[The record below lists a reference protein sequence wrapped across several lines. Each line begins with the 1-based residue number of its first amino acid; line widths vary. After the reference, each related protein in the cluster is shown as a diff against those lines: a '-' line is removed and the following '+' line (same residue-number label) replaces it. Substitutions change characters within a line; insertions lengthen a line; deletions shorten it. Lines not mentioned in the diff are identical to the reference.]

1 MFERQE
7 VEGAWSEWLT
17 EAVRTRHI
25 LNPRKLKRK
34 QVTNLLD
41 EYSKLEEANWG
52 TVIGQF
58 SGSAASAELRQELDS
73 TIVENL
79 LRRKPAK
86 LDDFRK
92 ELGHEIQLLGEVM
105 GSKKK
110 ETVMVQ
116 QKLQ

>member
-1 MFERQE
+1 M
-7 VEGAWSEWLT
+7 
-17 EAVRTRHI
+17 
-25 LNPRKLKRK
+25 RK
-34 QVTNLLD
+34 D
-41 EYSKLEEANWG
+41 D
-52 TVIGQF
+52 
-58 SGSAASAELRQELDS
+58 DS

-79 LRRKPAK
+79 LRRTPAK